1 MLASKLRRDRK
12 VRNDVSQNKTNKL
25 GEIWKYAEAD
35 VEYSGQ
41 YELIRTS
48 TQFLQGFCDVSSR
61 TRTC

>member
-41 YELIRTS
+41 YE
-48 TQFLQGFCDVSSR
+48 
-61 TRTC
+61 